1 MNGTDFGAVDPRMSR
16 MLAPSA
22 DGQYR
27 GVDINVAGF
36 GAMTAAQQPFN
47 FFGYAGTGGLGLPSR
62 YIFDDK
68 SKIPFMTYAQL
79 QFVKAEAAYPIGR
92 QGHGAHR
99 VSERRSRRTSTS

>member
-1 MNGTDFGAVDPRMSR
+1 MNLINDTDFGAVDPRMSR

-22 DGQYR
+22 DGQFR
-27 GVDINVAGF
+27 GVDPNVPGY

-68 SKIPFMTYAQL
+68 SKMPFMTYAQL
-79 QFVKAEAAYPIGR
+79 QFVKAEAAFRLGDKATALSAYRNEI
-92 QGHGAHR
+92 
-99 VSERRSRRTSTS
+99 S